1 MLFHNGNN
9 QTARCQ
15 SFSVMNKMFT
25 FCEGS
30 KHVTV
35 LKKLEF
41 FKNVFSVSVNRFFHF
56 LQHCSHALNKL
67 VKYKYSSS
75 AMCLYMKIYVEF
87 HLELW
92 QKNFNEP
99 IF

>member
-15 SFSVMNKMFT
+15 SFSAMNKMFT

-56 LQHCSHALNKL
+56 LQHCSHALKKL